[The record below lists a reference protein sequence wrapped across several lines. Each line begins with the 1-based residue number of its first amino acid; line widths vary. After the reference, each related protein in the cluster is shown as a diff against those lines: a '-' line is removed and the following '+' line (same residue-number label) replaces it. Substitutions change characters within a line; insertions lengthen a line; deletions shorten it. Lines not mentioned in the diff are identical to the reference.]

1 MIWSIEFL
9 EEAEKDM
16 KKFDHSAQIQVL
28 KGIKKVSQNPL
39 SLREGG
45 LNGISGQTF
54 HVRCRKYGSSR
65 FMSWF
70 LPEKTGIVICER
82 RSRFTWMESKRR
94 FHYGSEKDR
103 LLFKTTAQ

>member
-45 LNGISGQTF
+45 YGKPF
-54 HVRCRKYGSSR
+54 RADRKS
-65 FMSWF
+65 
-70 LPEKTGIVICER
+70 VV
-82 RSRFTWMESKRR
+82 
-94 FHYGSEKDR
+94 
-103 LLFKTTAQ
+103 